1 MNNHQV
7 QALLESHHSKLL
19 KLVDSIEKG
28 PGFSWSLEKIQDEL
42 KSSEAWGWWVDG
54 ELRAFVLWREGL
66 DVYEIMAL
74 GTAPEFRQKGA
85 MKSLLLHLIAGCQKA
100 VWLEVHEL
108 NSAAIKLYQHLG
120 FQPSG
125 IRKNY
130 YSDGASAVLM
140 SLIRKDF

>member
-7 QALLESHHSKLL
+7 QALLESHHSELQ
-19 KLVDSIEKG
+19 KLVDSLEKG
-28 PGFSWSLEKIQDEL
+28 PGFSWSAEKIQDEL
-42 KSSEAWGWWVDG
+42 KSSEAWGLWAEE

-66 DVYEIMAL
+66 DVYEIMVL

-85 MKSLLLHLIAGCQKA
+85 MKRLLSHLIAGCQKA
-100 VWLEVHEL
+100 VWLEVHES